1 MAIQTTGP
9 TVTTLAAPVEDRVAI
24 AARHMY
30 EAEITLH
37 AARQAHID
45 TWIAAA
51 SDKLHQAIVEHLTA
65 LGDQRNHREPA
76 DPDPGPPPVA
86 V

>member
-1 MAIQTTGP
+1 MSSQNTAA
-9 TVTTLAAPVEDRVAI
+9 VTTLAPPVEDRVAI

-45 TWIAAA
+45 AWIAAA
-51 SDKLHQAIVEHLTA
+51 SDKLHQAIVEHLAA
-65 LGDQRNHREPA
+65 LADQRTRTQPA
-76 DPDPGPPPVA
+76 NGDPRRTPVA
-86 V
+86 G